1 MSENTPTKRL
11 QPKKRIP
18 EWDNSENAEL
28 KNYLINRFD
37 LFIQDKAGYRGFTL
51 SVTFDSIAK
60 FKKTDFERLYQNHIN
75 RTPQYCWNVITERA
89 LGRGNRKRLLKLHDD
104 RDFAPIPGLMTIERQ
119 TKERDYAGAHVH
131 GVFFLT
137 PNQCDKLDYI
147 EAGLNKHFKKIWPD
161 ADVKIKD
168 VVDQDAVSYCLK
180 DEGRAKDGKGSW
192 FDHVDYRIP
201 TDAMLAGI
209 DC

>member
-1 MSENTPTKRL
+1 MSKNTPTKRL

-18 EWDNSENAEL
+18 EWDTSENAEF
-28 KNYLINRFD
+28 KNHLINRFD
-37 LFIQDKAGYRGFTL
+37 FFIQDKTEYRGFTL
-51 SVTFDSIAK
+51 SITFDLVAK
-60 FKKTDFERLYQNHIN
+60 FKKTDFERLYKKHIKKAP
-75 RTPQYCWNVITERA
+75 RYCWNVINRRA
-89 LGRGNRKRLLKLHDD
+89 VGRGKLRRLLEQHDAQD
-104 RDFAPIPGLMTIERQ
+104 IAPVPGLMTIERQ

-137 PNQCDKLDYI
+137 SNQWDKLDFI

-168 VVDQDAVSYCLK
+168 VIDRDAVSYCLK

-192 FDHVDYRIP
+192 LDHVDYRIP
-201 TDAMLAGI
+201 SDAMLAGI
-209 DC
+209 DY